1 MPANAETSPALIAQ
15 PLKLP
20 CGASLPNRL
29 AKAAMTE
36 GIADRFLR
44 ANERHQRLYR
54 TWSHGGCG
62 LLLTGNVQID
72 KRVLERPG
80 NVAIDGNGGR
90 AALEAWA
97 RAGTEAGNHLWMQIS
112 HAGRQ
117 SPRYVTRQP
126 MGPSAVQLKL
136 LGNFAKPRALSES
149 EILDFISRY
158 ANVAAIAKQTGFTGV
173 QIHSAHGYLLS
184 SFLSPVT
191 NQRTDQWGGSLENRA
206 RMLLE
211 VIRETRAAVGP
222 DFPVAI
228 KLNSADFQKGGFT
241 HEECLQVVEWLNNEG
256 LDLLEVSGGN
266 YEQPRLLGYE
276 GKEDGAV
283 ERESTRKRE
292 AYFSDYAAAIR
303 KIAKMP
309 IMQTGGFRTRAAM
322 NEALDLGHC
331 DVVGL
336 GRPLC
341 THPSIANGL
350 LDASIDEAPSFEHTL
365 NMGSG
370 NLSAASENYLIKV
383 AHVFGQQGWYYKQIA
398 RMGDGLEPDTK
409 MGVGR
414 ALGWYLKDEY
424 STAARMR
431 R

>member
-1 MPANAETSPALIAQ
+1 MDDPEAPLAQALT
-15 PLKLP
+15 LP
-20 CGASLPNRL
+20 CGATLPNRL

-36 GIADRFLR
+36 GLSDRKLR

-54 TWSHGGCG
+54 TWSRGGCG

-97 RAGTEAGNHLWMQIS
+97 RAGTENGNHLWMQIS

-136 LGNFAKPRALSES
+136 LGNFARPRALAES

-158 ANVAAIAKQTGFTGV
+158 ANVAAIARQAGFTGV
-173 QIHSAHGYLLS
+173 QIHGAHGYLLS

-191 NQRTDQWGGSLENRA
+191 NQRDDRWGGSLANRA

-211 VIRETRAAVGP
+211 VVRETRAAVGP
-222 DFPVAI
+222 DFPVSV

-241 HEECLQVVEWLNNEG
+241 HEECLQVVEWLNEEG

-283 ERESTRKRE
+283 QRESTRRRE
-292 AYFSDYAAAIR
+292 AYFSEYAAAIR
-303 KIAKMP
+303 RIAKMP

-322 NEALDLGHC
+322 MQALEQGDC

-336 GRPLC
+336 ARPLC
-341 THPSIANGL
+341 THPDIANGL
-350 LDASIDEAPSFEHTL
+350 LDGSVDEAPSFEHTL
-365 NMGSG
+365 NMGKG
-370 NLSAASENYLIKV
+370 QFSAGSSNYLIKV

-398 RMGDGLEPDTK
+398 RMGDGLAPDTRI
-409 MGVGR
+409 GVGR
-414 ALGWYLKDEY
+414 ALGWYLADEY
-424 STAARMR
+424 ITAARMQR
-431 R
+431 

>member
-1 MPANAETSPALIAQ
+1 MPDSSNLLAQ
-15 PLKLP
+15 PLTLP
-20 CGASLPNRL
+20 CGATLPNRL

-36 GIADRFLR
+36 GLSDRKLR

-54 TWSHGGCG
+54 TWSQGGCG
-62 LLLTGNVQID
+62 MLLTGNVQID

-97 RAGTEAGNHLWMQIS
+97 RAGTENGNHLWMQIS

-117 SPRYVTRQP
+117 SPRYVTREP

-136 LGNFAKPRALSES
+136 LGNFAKPRALAES
-149 EILDFISRY
+149 EILDFIGRY

-173 QIHSAHGYLLS
+173 QIHGAHGYLLS

-191 NQRTDQWGGSLENRA
+191 NQRNDRWGGSLENRA

-211 VIRETRAAVGP
+211 VIRDTRAAVGP
-222 DFPVAI
+222 DFPVTL

-241 HEECLQVVEWLNNEG
+241 HEECLQVVEWLNEEG
-256 LDLLEVSGGN
+256 LGLLEVSGGN

-276 GKEDGAV
+276 GKEDGVV

-292 AYFSDYAAAIR
+292 AYFSEYAAAIR
-303 KIAKMP
+303 KVAKMP

-322 NEALDLGHC
+322 LQALEQGDC

-341 THPSIANGL
+341 THPNIANDLISG
-350 LDASIDEAPSFEHTL
+350 AEDEAPSFEHTL
-365 NMGSG
+365 HMGKG
-370 NLSAASENYLIKV
+370 QLSANSSNYLIKV

-398 RMGDGLEPDTK
+398 RLGDGLAPDTG

-424 STAARMR
+424 LTAARMQR
-431 R
+431 